1 MNIIGRKS
9 NETVLLGTRAN
20 FCNEKIYY
28 KIWAWF
34 CQAQNKEKTL
44 AKMEK
49 SGFTEK
55 VIIDKVFTFKF
66 TNVGKF
72 PLYVLQFVELT
83 CLVTPL
89 RI

>member
-1 MNIIGRKS
+1 
-9 NETVLLGTRAN
+9 
-20 FCNEKIYY
+20 
-28 KIWAWF
+28 
-34 CQAQNKEKTL
+34 L